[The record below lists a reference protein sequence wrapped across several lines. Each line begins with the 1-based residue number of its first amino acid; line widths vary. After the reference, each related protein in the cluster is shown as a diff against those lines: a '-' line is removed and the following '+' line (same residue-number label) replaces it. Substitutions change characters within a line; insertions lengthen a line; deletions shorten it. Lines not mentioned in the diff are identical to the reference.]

1 MLSRRLIRI
10 KTIQSL
16 YSHFC
21 SSESSL
27 IRSEK
32 EYRQNLTKCY
42 DLYVMMLGL
51 IVEVADYAQKR
62 IDIGKGKMRP
72 SEEEKNPNLRFVE
85 NKVVDMLRQSESLA
99 EHKMYRAW
107 NSNEALI
114 KELYNLMIASPYYK
128 TYMSGESNDFA
139 TDKKM
144 VVNFYKTHIEDNE
157 EVEAVLE
164 EMSIFWNDD
173 TNFVLGHVITTINSL
188 KVSSSDVDVLPMYK
202 NEDDKEY
209 AEILYRKAVV
219 NSKEY
224 FGYIERFAQNWDVER
239 IAFMDKL
246 IIEAAIAELIQ
257 FPSIPVKVTLDEFI
271 EISKYYSTSN
281 SSTFINGIIDKA
293 IETLTAEGIIVKTGR
308 GLIES

>member
-21 SSESSL
+21 SAESSL

-42 DLYVMMLGL
+42 ELYVMMLGL

-62 IDIGKGKMRP
+62 IDIGRAKMRP

-85 NKVVDMLRQSESLA
+85 NKVVEMLRQSEALA
-99 EHKMYRAW
+99 EHSISGAW
-107 NSNEALI
+107 SSNESLI
-114 KELYNLMIASPYYK
+114 KDLYNLMVSSAYYQS
-128 TYMSGESNDFA
+128 YMSSPSCDFA
-139 TDKKM
+139 ADKK
-144 VVNFYKTHIEDNE
+144 VVINFYKNHIEDNE
-157 EVEAVLE
+157 EIEAALE

-173 TNFVLGHVITTINSL
+173 TNFVLGHVITTLNSL
-188 KVSSSDVDVLPMYK
+188 KAGSEDVGVLPMYK
-202 NEDDKEY
+202 NDDDKEY
-209 AEILYRKAVV
+209 AEVLYRKAVV
-219 NSKEY
+219 NSKQY
-224 FGYIERFAQNWDVER
+224 FGYIERFAQNWDFDR

-246 IIEAAIAELIQ
+246 IIEAAITELIQ

-293 IETLTAEGIIVKTGR
+293 IETLTAEGVIVKSGR